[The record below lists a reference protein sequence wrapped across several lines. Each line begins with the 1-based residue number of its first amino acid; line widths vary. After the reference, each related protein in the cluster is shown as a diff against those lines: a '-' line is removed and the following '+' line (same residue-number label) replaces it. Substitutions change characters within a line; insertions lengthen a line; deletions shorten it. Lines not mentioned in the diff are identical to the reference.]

1 MKILGIETSCDE
13 TALCL
18 LDANGGIDAP
28 KFEVLETAL
37 ISQIDIHKEYG
48 GVFPALAKREHAK
61 NLVPLFA
68 KIFENQV
75 QIEWQNPQINWQK
88 IEEILNRE
96 YELFENLKNYIE
108 ENFVSKNLRPDF
120 EMIAVTSGPGL
131 EPALWVGINFARA
144 ISEIFQ
150 IPVMPVNHMEGHI
163 VSVLTEKEKPGFPSL
178 ALLISGGHTEI
189 IEIESWGKYKKIGE
203 TLDDAIGEAYD
214 KVARMIGLE
223 YPGGP
228 QISRLAL
235 TARDQNLSDEQIT
248 FPRPMLH
255 SPDLNFSLS
264 GLKTAVLYKIKELE
278 ENSDATSGKISAK
291 ITERQKQIIAKEFE
305 QAVVDVIN
313 AKTKKALEQTGANS
327 LIVGGGV
334 IANKYI
340 RENLS
345 QIATEKNISAHFPT
359 TELSTDNAVMI
370 SIAGY
375 IKSFRQTPQICPEIK
390 AEGNM
395 LLN

>member
-18 LDANGGIDAP
+18 LDAQGGLEAP
-28 KFEVLETAL
+28 KFDVLETAL

-48 GVFPALAKREHAK
+48 GVFPAVAKREHAK
-61 NLVPLFA
+61 NLTPLFA
-68 KIFENQV
+68 KMFENKNL
-75 QIEWQNPQINWQK
+75 IEWQSPEINWAEV
-88 IEEILNRE
+88 EEILNRE
-96 YELFENLKNYIE
+96 HELFENLKKFIE
-108 ENFVSKNLRPDF
+108 ENFVSKKIKPDF

-150 IPVMPVNHMEGHI
+150 IPAMPVNHMEGHI
-163 VSVLTEKEKPGFPSL
+163 VSVLLEKDHPEFPTV

-189 IEIESWGKYKKIGE
+189 IEIDSWGQYKKIGE
-203 TLDDAIGEAYD
+203 TLDDAVGEAYD

-228 QISRLAL
+228 QISRMAQIG
-235 TARDQNLSDEQIT
+235 RDQNLSDGKII
-248 FPRPMLH
+248 FPRPLLH
-255 SPDLNFSLS
+255 SSDLNFSLS
-264 GLKTAVLYKIKELE
+264 GLKTAVLYKIKELGE
-278 ENSDATSGKISAK
+278 ISDL
-291 ITERQKQIIAKEFE
+291 QKQIIAKEFE

-313 AKTKKALEQTGANS
+313 MKVKKAIDQTGAQS

-345 QIATEKNISAHFPT
+345 KITEEKNIPVYFPT

-375 IKSFRQTPQICPEIK
+375 LKSFRQKPEVCPDIK
-390 AEGNM
+390 AVGN
-395 LLN
+395 LILN

>member
-18 LDANGGIDAP
+18 MNSEGGLDAP

-61 NLVPLFA
+61 NIVPLMANLFA
-68 KIFENQV
+68 NQNS
-75 QIEWQNPQINWQK
+75 IAWENPQINWEKVQ
-88 IEEILNRE
+88 EILNRE
-96 YELFENLKNYIE
+96 HELFENLKKHVE
-108 ENFVSKNLRPDF
+108 ENFVTKNLRPDF

-150 IPVMPVNHMEGHI
+150 IPVLPVNHMEGHI
-163 VSVLTEKEKPGFPSL
+163 VSVLLEKDQPNFPAV

-189 IEIESWGKYKKIGE
+189 IEIESWGQYKKIGE
-203 TLDDAIGEAYD
+203 TLDDAVGEAYD

-248 FPRPMLH
+248 FPRPLLH
-255 SPDLNFSLS
+255 SADLNFSLS
-264 GLKTAVLYKIKELE
+264 GLKTAVLYKIKELQ
-278 ENSDATSGKISAK
+278 ENYGE
-291 ITERQKQIIAKEFE
+291 ITDLQKQIIAKEFE

-313 AKTKKALEQTGANS
+313 MKTKKALEQTGANS

-345 QIATEKNISAHFPT
+345 KIAEEKNIPVHFPT

-390 AEGNM
+390 AEGN
-395 LLN
+395 LIL

>member
-18 LDANGGIDAP
+18 MEADGGLLAP
-28 KFEVLETAL
+28 KFRVLETAL
-37 ISQIDIHKEYG
+37 FSQIEIHKEFG
-48 GVFPALAKREHAK
+48 GVFPAVAKREHAK
-61 NLVPLFA
+61 KLVPLMSELL
-68 KIFENQV
+68 KNQ
-75 QIEWQNPQINWQK
+75 QTADWKNPEIDWTK

-96 YELFENLKNYIE
+96 YELFSELKKYVE
-108 ENFVSKNLRPDF
+108 ENFVVKNLRPSF

-150 IPVMPVNHMEGHI
+150 IPVLPVNHMEGHI
-163 VSVLTEKEKPGFPSL
+163 TSVLLEKDQSRLLAEFPSL

-189 IEIESWGKYKKIGE
+189 ISIESWGQYKKIGE
-203 TLDDAIGEAYD
+203 TLDDAVGEAYD

-228 QISRLAL
+228 QISRLAQV
-235 TARDQNLSDEQIT
+235 ARDENLASEISGVEII
-248 FPRPMLH
+248 FPRPMIH
-255 SPDLNFSLS
+255 TNDLNFSLS
-264 GLKTAVLYKIKELE
+264 GLKTSVLYKIKELGELTE
-278 ENSDATSGKISAK
+278 EKK
-291 ITERQKQIIAKEFE
+291 KIIAKEFE
-305 QAVVDVIN
+305 QAVVDVLN
-313 AKTKKALEQTGANS
+313 SKTKKAIKQTGAQS

-340 RENLS
+340 RENLTK
-345 QIATEKNISAHFPT
+345 IAEEKNIPVYFPT

-375 IKSFRQTPQICPEIK
+375 LKSFRQSPEICPEIK
-390 AEGNM
+390 AEGN
-395 LLN
+395 LNLN

>member
-18 LDANGGIDAP
+18 LGAEGGLEAP
-28 KFEVLETAL
+28 KFNILKTAL
-37 ISQIDIHKEYG
+37 FSQIEIHKEFG
-48 GVFPALAKREHAK
+48 GVFPAVAKREHAK
-61 NLVPLFA
+61 KLVPLMNELLKDQSTVA
-68 KIFENQV
+68 WNEPKIDWV
-75 QIEWQNPQINWQK
+75 K
-88 IEEILNRE
+88 VEEILNRE
-96 YELFENLKNYIE
+96 YELFSELKIYVE
-108 ENFVSKNLRPDF
+108 ENFVSKNIKPDF
-120 EMIAVTSGPGL
+120 EMITVTSGPGL
-131 EPALWVGINFARA
+131 EPALWVGINFSRA
-144 ISEIFQ
+144 VSEIFQ
-150 IPVMPVNHMEGHI
+150 IPVLPVNHMEGHI
-163 VSVLTEKEKPGFPSL
+163 VSVLTEKSNPEFPSL

-203 TLDDAIGEAYD
+203 TLDDAVGEAYD

-228 QISRLAL
+228 QISRLAQI
-235 TARDQNLSDEQIT
+235 ARDENISDEQIT
-248 FPRPMLH
+248 LPRPMLH
-255 SPDLNFSLS
+255 TPDLNFSLS
-264 GLKTAVLYKIKELE
+264 GLKTAVLYKIKEIGELTE
-278 ENSDATSGKISAK
+278 EKK
-291 ITERQKQIIAKEFE
+291 KIIAKEFE

-313 AKTKKALEQTGANS
+313 MKVKKAIDQTRAQS

-345 QIATEKNISAHFPT
+345 KIAEEKNIPAHFPT

-375 IKSFRQTPQICPEIK
+375 LKSFRQSAEICPDIK
-390 AEGNM
+390 ADGN
-395 LLN
+395 LLLK

>member
-18 LDANGGIDAP
+18 MEADGGLLAP
-28 KFEVLETAL
+28 KFTVLETEL
-37 ISQIDIHKEYG
+37 FSQIEIHKEFG
-48 GVFPALAKREHAK
+48 GVFPAVAKREHAK
-61 NLVPLFA
+61 KLVPLMSELL
-68 KIFENQV
+68 KNQQTV
-75 QIEWQNPQINWQK
+75 DWKNPEINWQK

-96 YELFENLKNYIE
+96 YELFSELKKYVE
-108 ENFVSKNLRPDF
+108 ENFVVKNLRPSF
-120 EMIAVTSGPGL
+120 EMITVTSGPGL

-144 ISEIFQ
+144 VSEIFQ
-150 IPVMPVNHMEGHI
+150 IPVLPVNHMEGHI
-163 VSVLTEKEKPGFPSL
+163 TSVLLEKDQSRLLAEFPSL

-189 IEIESWGKYKKIGE
+189 ISIESWGQYKKIGE
-203 TLDDAIGEAYD
+203 TLDDAVGEAYD

-228 QISRLAL
+228 QISRLAQD
-235 TARDQNLSDEQIT
+235 ARDENISDEQIV

-255 SPDLNFSLS
+255 TPDLNFSLS
-264 GLKTAVLYKIKELE
+264 GLKTSVLYKIKALGELTE
-278 ENSDATSGKISAK
+278 EKK
-291 ITERQKQIIAKEFE
+291 KIIAKEFE
-305 QAVVDVIN
+305 QAVVDVLN
-313 AKTKKALEQTGANS
+313 SKTKKAIEQTGAQS

-340 RENLS
+340 RENLTK
-345 QIATEKNISAHFPT
+345 IAEEKNIPVYFPT

-375 IKSFRQTPQICPEIK
+375 LKSFRQSPEICPEIK
-390 AEGNM
+390 AEGN
-395 LLN
+395 LNLN

>member
-18 LDANGGIDAP
+18 MEADGGLLAP
-28 KFEVLETAL
+28 KFTVLETAL
-37 ISQIDIHKEYG
+37 FSQIEIHKEFG
-48 GVFPALAKREHAK
+48 GVFPAVAKREHAK
-61 NLVPLFA
+61 KLVPLMSELL
-68 KIFENQV
+68 KNQQTV
-75 QIEWQNPQINWQK
+75 DWKNPEINWQK

-96 YELFENLKNYIE
+96 YELFSELKKYVE
-108 ENFVSKNLRPDF
+108 ENFVVKNLRPSF
-120 EMIAVTSGPGL
+120 EMITVTSGPGL

-144 ISEIFQ
+144 VSEIFQ
-150 IPVMPVNHMEGHI
+150 IPVLPVNHMEGHI
-163 VSVLTEKEKPGFPSL
+163 TSVLLEKDQSRLLAEFPSL

-189 IEIESWGKYKKIGE
+189 ISIESWGQYKKIGE
-203 TLDDAIGEAYD
+203 TLDDAVGEAYD

-228 QISRLAL
+228 QISRLAQD
-235 TARDQNLSDEQIT
+235 ARDENISDEQIV

-255 SPDLNFSLS
+255 TPDLNFSLS
-264 GLKTAVLYKIKELE
+264 GLKTSVLYKIKALGELTE
-278 ENSDATSGKISAK
+278 EKK
-291 ITERQKQIIAKEFE
+291 KIIAKEFE
-305 QAVVDVIN
+305 QAVVDVLN
-313 AKTKKALEQTGANS
+313 SKTKKAIEQTGAQS

-340 RENLS
+340 RENLTK
-345 QIATEKNISAHFPT
+345 IAEEKNIPVYFPT

-375 IKSFRQTPQICPEIK
+375 LKSFRQSPEICPEIK
-390 AEGNM
+390 AEGN
-395 LLN
+395 LNLN

>member
-18 LDANGGIDAP
+18 MKAEGGVLDP
-28 KFEVLETAL
+28 KFNVLEKEL
-37 ISQIDIHKEYG
+37 FSQIEIHKEFG
-48 GVFPALAKREHAK
+48 GVFPAVAKREHAK
-61 NLVPLFA
+61 KLVPLMSELL
-68 KIFENQV
+68 KNQENV
-75 QIEWQNPQINWQK
+75 KWENLKINWTK
-88 IEEILNRE
+88 VEEILNRE
-96 YELFENLKNYIE
+96 FELFSELKKYIE
-108 ENFVSKNLRPDF
+108 ENFVAKNLRPDF
-120 EMIAVTSGPGL
+120 EMIAVTNGPGL

-150 IPVMPVNHMEGHI
+150 IPLLPVNHMEGHI
-163 VSVLTEKEKPGFPSL
+163 TSVLLEKENPEFPSI

-189 IEIESWGKYKKIGE
+189 ISIESWGQYKKIGE
-203 TLDDAIGEAYD
+203 TLDDAVGEAYD

-228 QISRLAL
+228 QISRLAKS
-235 TARDQNLSDEQIT
+235 ARDENISDEQIK

-264 GLKTAVLYKIKELE
+264 GLKTAVLYKIKEIGE
-278 ENSDATSGKISAK
+278 
-291 ITERQKQIIAKEFE
+291 ITEEKKRIIAKEFE

-313 AKTKKALEQTGANS
+313 LKTKKAIEQTGAMS

-345 QIATEKNISAHFPT
+345 RIAEEKNIPVYFPT
-359 TELSTDNAVMI
+359 TELSTDNAIMI

-375 IKSFRQTPQICPEIK
+375 LKSFRQSPEICPDVK
-390 AEGNM
+390 ADGN
-395 LLN
+395 LLLK

>member
-18 LDANGGIDAP
+18 MEADGGLLAP
-28 KFEVLETAL
+28 KFRVLETAL
-37 ISQIDIHKEYG
+37 FSQIEIHKEFG
-48 GVFPALAKREHAK
+48 GVFPAVAKREHAK
-61 NLVPLFA
+61 KLVPLMSELL
-68 KIFENQV
+68 KNQQTV
-75 QIEWQNPQINWQK
+75 DWKNPEINWQK

-96 YELFENLKNYIE
+96 YELFSELKKYVE
-108 ENFVSKNLRPDF
+108 ENFVVKNLRPSF
-120 EMIAVTSGPGL
+120 EMITVTSGPGL

-144 ISEIFQ
+144 VSEIFQ
-150 IPVMPVNHMEGHI
+150 IPVLPVNHMEGHI
-163 VSVLTEKEKPGFPSL
+163 TSVLLEKDQSRLLAEFPSL

-189 IEIESWGKYKKIGE
+189 ISIESWGQYKKIGE
-203 TLDDAIGEAYD
+203 TLDDAVGEAYD

-228 QISRLAL
+228 QISRLAQD
-235 TARDQNLSDEQIT
+235 ARDENISDEQIV

-255 SPDLNFSLS
+255 TPDLNFSLS
-264 GLKTAVLYKIKELE
+264 GLKTSVLYKIKALGELTE
-278 ENSDATSGKISAK
+278 EKK
-291 ITERQKQIIAKEFE
+291 KIIAKEFE
-305 QAVVDVIN
+305 QAVVDVLN
-313 AKTKKALEQTGANS
+313 SKTKKAIEQTGAQS

-340 RENLS
+340 RENLTK
-345 QIATEKNISAHFPT
+345 IAEEKNIPVYFPT

-375 IKSFRQTPQICPEIK
+375 LKSFRQSPEICPEIK
-390 AEGNM
+390 AEGN
-395 LLN
+395 LNLN

>member
-1 MKILGIETSCDE
+1 MKAE
-13 TALCL
+13 
-18 LDANGGIDAP
+18 GGLEAP

-48 GVFPALAKREHAK
+48 GVFPAVAKREHAK
-61 NLVPLFA
+61 NIVPLFA
-68 KIFENQV
+68 KIFENQNSV
-75 QIEWQNPQINWQK
+75 EWQNPEINWQK
-88 IEEILNRE
+88 VEEILNRE
-96 YELFENLKNYIE
+96 HELFENLKKFVE
-108 ENFVSKNLRPDF
+108 ENFVSKNLKPDF

-150 IPVMPVNHMEGHI
+150 IPAMPVNHMEGHI
-163 VSVLTEKEKPGFPSL
+163 VSVLLEKENPEFPAI

-189 IEIESWGKYKKIGE
+189 IEIDSWGEYKKIGE
-203 TLDDAIGEAYD
+203 TLDDAVGEAYD

-235 TARDQNLSDEQIT
+235 TARDQNLSDDQIT
-248 FPRPMLH
+248 FPRPLLH
-255 SPDLNFSLS
+255 SHDLNFSLS
-264 GLKTAVLYKIKELE
+264 GLKTAVLYKIKDLQ
-278 ENSDATSGKISAK
+278 ENSGEISDL
-291 ITERQKQIIAKEFE
+291 QKQIIAKEFE

-313 AKTKKALEQTGANS
+313 MKTKKALEQTGANS

-345 QIATEKNISAHFPT
+345 KIAEEKNIPAHFPT

-375 IKSFRQTPQICPEIK
+375 LKSFRQKPEVCPDIK
-390 AEGNM
+390 AEGN
-395 LLN
+395 LIL

>member
-18 LDANGGIDAP
+18 IEADSGISAP
-28 KFEVLETAL
+28 KFEILNTAL
-37 ISQIDIHKEYG
+37 FSQIEIHKEFG
-48 GVFPALAKREHAK
+48 GVFPAVAKREHAK
-61 NLVPLFA
+61 KLVPLMSELLKNHPTTDYDYA
-68 KIFENQV
+68 E
-75 QIEWQNPQINWQK
+75 INWK
-88 IEEILNRE
+88 KVEEILNRE
-96 YELFENLKNYIE
+96 YELFSELKKCIG
-108 ENFVSKNLRPDF
+108 ENFVAKNLRPDF

-150 IPVMPVNHMEGHI
+150 IPVLPVNHMEGHI
-163 VSVLTEKEKPGFPSL
+163 VSVLTEKENPNFPAIS
-178 ALLISGGHTEI
+178 LLISGGHTEI
-189 IEIESWGKYKKIGE
+189 IEIESWGNYKKIGE
-203 TLDDAIGEAYD
+203 TLDDAVGEAYD
-214 KVARMIGLE
+214 KVARMVGLE

-228 QISRLAL
+228 QISRLAQS
-235 TARDQNLSDEQIT
+235 ARDLNLSDEQIV

-255 SPDLNFSLS
+255 TPDLNFSLS
-264 GLKTAVLYKIKELE
+264 GLKTAVLYKIKELGE
-278 ENSDATSGKISAK
+278 LDEIK
-291 ITERQKQIIAKEFE
+291 KQIIAKEFE

-313 AKTKKALEQTGANS
+313 MKTKKAIEQTGAQS

-345 QIATEKNISAHFPT
+345 KIAEEKNIPVHFPT

-375 IKSFRQTPQICPEIK
+375 LKSFRQSPEICPDIK
-390 AEGNM
+390 AEGN
-395 LLN
+395 LSLNI

>member
-18 LDANGGIDAP
+18 MNADGGLGAP

-48 GVFPALAKREHAK
+48 GVFPAVAKREHAK
-61 NLVPLFA
+61 NIVPLMV
-68 KIFENQV
+68 KIFENQNSL
-75 QIEWQNPQINWQK
+75 EWKNPQINWEKVQ
-88 IEEILNRE
+88 EILNRE
-96 YELFENLKNYIE
+96 HELFENLKKYVE
-108 ENFVSKNLRPDF
+108 ENFVSKNLCPDF
-120 EMIAVTSGPGL
+120 EMITVTSGPGL

-150 IPVMPVNHMEGHI
+150 TPVLPVNHMEGHI
-163 VSVLTEKEKPGFPSL
+163 VSVLLEKNQPNFPAV

-189 IEIESWGKYKKIGE
+189 IEIEFWGKYKKIGE
-203 TLDDAIGEAYD
+203 TLDDAVGEAYD

-228 QISRLAL
+228 QISRLAF
-235 TARDQNLSDEQIT
+235 TARDQNLSDEQIH
-248 FPRPMLH
+248 FPRPMVH
-255 SPDLNFSLS
+255 SSDLNFSLS
-264 GLKTAVLYKIKELE
+264 GLKTAVLYKIKELQ
-278 ENSDATSGKISAK
+278 ENSLETHKQISDL
-291 ITERQKQIIAKEFE
+291 QKQIIAKEFE

-313 AKTKKALEQTGANS
+313 MKTKKALEQTGADS

-345 QIATEKNISAHFPT
+345 KIAEEKNIPVHFPT

-390 AEGNM
+390 AEGN
-395 LLN
+395 LIL

>member
-1 MKILGIETSCDE
+1 MRILGIETSCDE

-18 LDANGGIDAP
+18 MDAEGGVLAP
-28 KFEVLETAL
+28 KFTVLETAL
-37 ISQIDIHKEYG
+37 FSQIEIHKEFG
-48 GVFPALAKREHAK
+48 GVFPAVAKREHAK
-61 NLVPLFA
+61 KLVPLMS
-68 KIFENQV
+68 ELLNNQPPV
-75 QIEWQNPQINWQK
+75 AWQGVEINWQK
-88 IEEILNRE
+88 VEEILNRE
-96 YELFENLKNYIE
+96 YELFSELKKYVG
-108 ENFVSKNLRPDF
+108 ENFVAKNLRPDF

-150 IPVMPVNHMEGHI
+150 IPVLPVNHMEGHI
-163 VSVLTEKEKPGFPSL
+163 TSVLLEKDQSNPLAEFPSL

-189 IEIESWGKYKKIGE
+189 IQIESWGQYKKIGE
-203 TLDDAIGEAYD
+203 TLDDAVGEAYD

-228 QISRLAL
+228 QISRMAQ
-235 TARDQNLSDEQIT
+235 TARDENISDEQIV

-255 SPDLNFSLS
+255 TPDLNFSLS
-264 GLKTAVLYKIKELE
+264 GLKTAVLYKIKEIGELTE
-278 ENSDATSGKISAK
+278 EKK
-291 ITERQKQIIAKEFE
+291 EIIAKEFE
-305 QAVVDVIN
+305 QAVVDVLN
-313 AKTKKALEQTGANS
+313 SKTKKAIEQTGAQS

-340 RENLS
+340 RENLTK
-345 QIATEKNISAHFPT
+345 IAEEKNIPVYFPT

-375 IKSFRQTPQICPEIK
+375 LKSFRQSPEICPDIK
-390 AEGNM
+390 AEGN
-395 LLN
+395 LLLK

>member
-18 LDANGGIDAP
+18 LEASGDISAP
-28 KFEVLETAL
+28 KFEVLDTAL
-37 ISQIDIHKEYG
+37 FSQIEIHKEYG

-61 NLVPLFA
+61 NLVPLLQQLLSEKPHKSWKNPA
-68 KIFENQV
+68 PNWPKV
-75 QIEWQNPQINWQK
+75 Q
-88 IEEILNRE
+88 EILNRE
-96 YELFENLKNYIE
+96 YQLFEDLKKYIE
-108 ENFVSKNLRPDF
+108 ENFIDKNLQPDF
-120 EMIAVTSGPGL
+120 EMITVTNGPGL
-131 EPALWVGINFARA
+131 APALWVGINFARA

-150 IPVMPVNHMEGHI
+150 IPSMPVNHMEGHI
-163 VSVLTEKEKPGFPSL
+163 ASVLLEENTPNFPSL

-189 IEIESWGKYKKIGE
+189 IEIKSWGEYKKIGE

-214 KVARMIGLE
+214 KVARMLDLE

-228 QISRLAL
+228 KISRLAQ
-235 TARDQNLSDEQIT
+235 TARDLNLSDESIK

-255 SPDLNFSLS
+255 SNDLNFSLS
-264 GLKTAVLYKIKELE
+264 GLKTAVLYKIKELGE
-278 ENSDATSGKISAK
+278 LSEI
-291 ITERQKQIIAKEFE
+291 QKQIIAKEFE
-305 QAVVDVIN
+305 QTIADVLNTKIKKAIDQTN
-313 AKTKKALEQTGANS
+313 AKS

-345 QIATEKNISAHFPT
+345 KIAEEKNIPIHLPK

-375 IKSFRQTPQICPEIK
+375 LKTFRQKPEICQNIL
-390 AEGNM
+390 ADGN
-395 LLN
+395 LSLA

>member
-18 LDANGGIDAP
+18 MEAEGGLEET
-28 KFEVLETAL
+28 KFDVLKTAL
-37 ISQIDIHKEYG
+37 FSQIEIHKEFG
-48 GVFPALAKREHAK
+48 GVFPAVAKREHAK
-61 NLVPLFA
+61 KLVPLMNELLKDQSTVA
-68 KIFENQV
+68 WNEPKIDWV
-75 QIEWQNPQINWQK
+75 K
-88 IEEILNRE
+88 VEEILNRE
-96 YELFENLKNYIE
+96 YELFSELKIYVE
-108 ENFVSKNLRPDF
+108 ENFVSKNIKPDF

-131 EPALWVGINFARA
+131 EPALWVGINFSRA

-150 IPVMPVNHMEGHI
+150 IPVLPVNHMEGHI
-163 VSVLTEKEKPGFPSL
+163 VSVLTEKSNPEFPSL

-189 IEIESWGKYKKIGE
+189 IKIESWGQYKKIGE
-203 TLDDAIGEAYD
+203 TLDDAVGEAYD

-228 QISRLAL
+228 QISRLAQI
-235 TARDQNLSDEQIT
+235 ARDENISDDQIT
-248 FPRPMLH
+248 LPRPMLH
-255 SPDLNFSLS
+255 TPDLNFSLS
-264 GLKTAVLYKIKELE
+264 GLKTAVLYKIKEIGELTE
-278 ENSDATSGKISAK
+278 EKK
-291 ITERQKQIIAKEFE
+291 KIIAKEFE

-313 AKTKKALEQTGANS
+313 MKVKKAIDQTGAQS

-345 QIATEKNISAHFPT
+345 KIAVEKNITVHFPT

-375 IKSFRQTPQICPEIK
+375 LKSFRQSAKICPDIK
-390 AEGNM
+390 AEGNL

>member
-18 LDANGGIDAP
+18 MEAEGDTESP
-28 KFEVLETAL
+28 KFVVLENAL

-48 GVFPALAKREHAK
+48 GVFPAVAKREHAK
-61 NLVPLFA
+61 NIVPLFA
-68 KIFENQV
+68 KILENSEKV
-75 QIEWQNPQINWQK
+75 SWQNPEINWDK
-88 IEEILNRE
+88 VSEILNRE
-96 YELFENLKNYIE
+96 FELYENLKKFVEN
-108 ENFVSKNLRPDF
+108 NFVAKNIRPSF

-150 IPVMPVNHMEGHI
+150 IPLLPVNHMEGHI
-163 VSVLTEKEKPGFPSL
+163 VSVLLEKDQLKVTAEFPSL

-189 IEIESWGKYKKIGE
+189 IEIESWGNYKKIGE

-228 QISRLAL
+228 KISLLAQS
-235 TARDQNLSDEQIT
+235 AREENLSDERII
-248 FPRPMLH
+248 FPRPMIH

-264 GLKTAVLYKIKELE
+264 GLKTSVLYKIKELGE
-278 ENSDATSGKISAK
+278 
-291 ITERQKQIIAKEFE
+291 ITAIQKKIIAKEFE
-305 QAVVDVIN
+305 QSVVDVIN
-313 AKTKKALEQTGANS
+313 KKVSKAINETNAKS

-345 QIATEKNISAHFPT
+345 QIATEKNIKVHFPT
-359 TELSTDNAVMI
+359 TELSTDNAIMI

-375 IKSFRQTPQICPEIK
+375 LKSFRQSPEICPDIK
-390 AEGNM
+390 AEGN
-395 LLN
+395 LSLN

>member
-18 LDANGGIDAP
+18 MEADGGLSAP
-28 KFEVLETAL
+28 KFDVLETAL

-48 GVFPALAKREHAK
+48 GVFPAVAKREHAK
-61 NLVPLFA
+61 NIVPLMS
-68 KIFENQV
+68 KIFENKEN
-75 QIEWQNPQINWQK
+75 ISWENPQVDWQK
-88 IEEILNRE
+88 ISEILNRE
-96 YELFENLKNYIE
+96 HELFENLKKYIE
-108 ENFVSKNLRPDF
+108 ENFISKKERPDF

-150 IPVMPVNHMEGHI
+150 ISVVPVNHMEGHI
-163 VSVLTEKEKPGFPSL
+163 VSVLLEKDGSKIISEFPAV

-189 IEIESWGKYKKIGE
+189 IEIESWGQYKKIGE
-203 TLDDAIGEAYD
+203 TLDDAVGEAYD

-235 TARDQNLSDEQIT
+235 TARDQNLSDENIT
-248 FPRPMLH
+248 FPRPMIH
-255 SPDLNFSLS
+255 SHDLNFSLS
-264 GLKTAVLYKIKELE
+264 GLKTAVLYKIQELE
-278 ENSDATSGKISAK
+278 KTSGP
-291 ITERQKQIIAKEFE
+291 ITEIQKQIIAKEFE
-305 QAVVDVIN
+305 QAVVDVLN
-313 AKTKKALEQTGANS
+313 AKTKKALDRTGANS

-345 QIATEKNISAHFPT
+345 RIAEEKNIPVHFPT

-375 IKSFRQTPQICPEIK
+375 LKSFRHTPQICPEIK
-390 AEGNM
+390 ADGN
-395 LLN
+395 LSLNI